1 MLIKSFA
8 SDRRGSVLP
17 IFGLMFA
24 LAVGAV
30 GAAVDYSRAAAAR
43 TELQAVLD
51 AVALMLSK
59 EAINLDTATLNKRA
73 DSYVRAMFN
82 RPEAQGLVVKPTFVT
97 DNNTFKVSLSGS
109 AAIDTTF
116 TRVFG
121 VTTMKIATTSQVDWE
136 MRRLELA
143 LALDNTGSM
152 ASKSKMTE
160 LKKAV
165 RNLLKTLKEAAR
177 TPDHIKVAIVP
188 FDTVVNVGT
197 ENVDANWLTLIDGAT
212 KGTWQGCIADRD
224 QPYDTQNTSASSMAT
239 IYPATKCTDG
249 SSLAKIRPMTNDW
262 GALDQTIEAMA
273 PNGTTNV
280 TIGLSWAWQA
290 LTPGGTL
297 STAAPPK
304 SDLDKVLVLLTDG
317 TNTKNRWT
325 NTSSL
330 IDSRTKAACENAKG
344 TGVKVYTIR
353 VIEGNAELLRE
364 CASSTSMFYDVAD
377 ATQLNGVFASIAK
390 NLANIRISK

>member
-1 MLIKSFA
+1 M
-8 SDRRGSVLP
+8 
-17 IFGLMFA
+17 FGLM
-24 LAVGAV
+24 LVLLVGAV

-59 EAINLDTATLNKRA
+59 EAINLDQATLNKRA
-73 DSYVRAMFN
+73 DAYVRAMFN
-82 RPEAQGLVVKPTFVT
+82 RPEANNLIVTPTFVT
-97 DNNTFKVSLSGS
+97 ENNTFRVSLSGS
-109 AAIDTTF
+109 ASLDTTF
-116 TRVFG
+116 TRVLG
-121 VTTMKIATTSQVDWE
+121 LTSVKIATSSQVAWE

-152 ASKSKMTE
+152 ATRSKMTE

-188 FDTVVNVGT
+188 FDTVVNAGA
-197 ENVDANWLTLIDGAT
+197 ENVDANWLTLVDGAT
-212 KGTWQGCIADRD
+212 KANWKGCVEDRD
-224 QPYDTQNTSASSMAT
+224 QPYDVQNTSPLSLST
-239 IYPATKCTDG
+239 RYPGAACTEG
-249 SSLAKIRPMTNDW
+249 SNLAKIRPMTSDW
-262 GALDQTIEAMA
+262 AALDQTVEAMA

-297 STAAPPK
+297 SAAAPPK
-304 SDLDKVLVLLTDG
+304 GDLDKVLVLLTDG

-325 NTSSL
+325 NTGSL
-330 IDSRTKAACENAKG
+330 IDSRTKVACENAKG
-344 TGVKVYTIR
+344 TGIKVYTIR

-377 ATQLNGVFASIAK
+377 ATQLNGVFAQIAK
-390 NLANIRISK
+390 NLANIRITK